1 LFRPIVNNYVDILY
15 NNMNWIVTIYSAI
28 LFFILTPGILV
39 RLPPKA
45 SNMVVTATHAVIFA
59 LVFHF
64 THKFVWRATMNIGA
78 PAVVKKEG
86 FREGKKQR
94 QV

>member
-1 LFRPIVNNYVDILY
+1 
-15 NNMNWIVTIYSAI
+15 MNWIVTIYSAI

-64 THKFVWRATMNIGA
+64 TYKFVWMATMNIGA
-78 PAVVKKEG
+78 PVVEKEG
-86 FREGKKQR
+86 FREGKTPIKQK

>member
-1 LFRPIVNNYVDILY
+1 
-15 NNMNWIVTIYSAI
+15 MNWVVSIYSAI
-28 LFFILTPGILV
+28 LFFVLTPGIFV

-59 LVFHF
+59 IIFHF
-64 THKFVWRATMNIGA
+64 THKFVWMTTMNIGA

-86 FREGKKQR
+86 FREGIKKK
-94 QV
+94 VNNPG